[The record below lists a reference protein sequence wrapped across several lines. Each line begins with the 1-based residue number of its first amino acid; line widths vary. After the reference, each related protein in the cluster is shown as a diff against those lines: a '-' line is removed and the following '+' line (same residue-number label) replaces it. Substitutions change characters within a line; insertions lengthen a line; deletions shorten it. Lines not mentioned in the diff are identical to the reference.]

1 MKCVSYLTL
10 YPDLY
15 IVQDVCFILKCN
27 NIYDIIIYST
37 NIPIYEVAQSCV
49 PKDET
54 NYNRYLNTVPNMSI
68 NVWVTLSSQVPW
80 KKHKPAG
87 VKWLL

>member
-1 MKCVSYLTL
+1 M
-10 YPDLY
+10 
-15 IVQDVCFILKCN
+15 I
-27 NIYDIIIYST
+27 IIIYSI
-37 NIPIYEVAQSCV
+37 NIPIYEVVQSRV

-54 NYNRYLNTVPNMSI
+54 NCNRFLNTVPNISI